1 MTKTKSRHGLDML
14 AEVPDLRKP
23 RGKRH
28 PLSAILGLAVVA
40 MLCGYRSYSA
50 IAQWGRTYPPQLAVA
65 LGFTH
70 PKTPCAST
78 FHYCFKTIDTV
89 ALEKTLSEW
98 AAGVLEDLPDEVD
111 KAAVAMDGKTFQT

>member
-1 MTKTKSRHGLDML
+1 MTKTKSRHGLDIL

-78 FHYCFKTIDTV
+78 FHYGI
-89 ALEKTLSEW
+89 LNN
-98 AAGVLEDLPDEVD
+98 VLH
-111 KAAVAMDGKTFQT
+111 

>member
-1 MTKTKSRHGLDML
+1 MRLETAPTVVRVKFK
-14 AEVPDLRKP
+14 ALRTSYLLH
-23 RGKRH
+23 RAH
-28 PLSAILGLAVVA
+28 VILGLAVVA

-78 FHYCFKTIDTV
+78 FHYGI
-89 ALEKTLSEW
+89 LNN
-98 AAGVLEDLPDEVD
+98 VLH
-111 KAAVAMDGKTFQT
+111 